1 MSAVEDIL
9 SGIAIPPLAR
19 ARQHFSRPVLHDV
32 AASVRQQMKKPGLLE
47 KVKTGDRVAIAVGS
61 RGIANLR
68 LIVATIVDCL
78 KEVGADPFIVPAMG
92 SHGGATAA
100 GQTAVLADYGVTP
113 EVIGAPVISSLEV
126 TNLGSAA
133 EPIYFDKQAIAAEHT
148 VAVGR
153 VKLHPAFRGDYESG
167 LVKMIAIGLGK
178 QKGAELCH
186 GFGIENMAFHIERVA
201 RIALRRANILCGV
214 ALLENAYDETCQVL
228 ALPAAEILVTEPSLL
243 LAAKQY
249 MPQIYFP
256 QVDVLIIDEMG
267 KNISGTG
274 MDPNIIERY
283 TTPTIANTNKFQR
296 IVVRDLTPE
305 SHGNFNGAGLADIC
319 TRRLFN
325 KMNFAATYP
334 NQLTSRVVAS
344 GRIPMVMEND
354 RMAIQAAIKTCCGV
368 DYANLRIVRIKNTM
382 ELAEIMISPALL
394 PEAVNHPQVEIID
407 RLQDIAF
414 DAAGNLLDQC
424 NIAQ

>member
-1 MSAVEDIL
+1 MNVIDELL
-9 SGIAIPPLAR
+9 SGITIPSLAK
-19 ARQHFSRPVLHDV
+19 ARQTFARPILPDV
-32 AASVRQQMKKPGLLE
+32 TAVVRQEIQKPGLLD
-47 KVKTGDRVAIAVGS
+47 KVRPGDRVAIAVGS
-61 RGIANLR
+61 RGIANLS
-68 LIVATIVDCL
+68 LIIATIVECL
-78 KEVGADPFIVPAMG
+78 KSVGAEPFIVPAMG
-92 SHGGATAA
+92 SHGGASAA

-113 EVIGAPVISSLEV
+113 AMVGAPVISSLDV

-133 EPIYFDKQAIAAEHT
+133 EPVYFDKQALAAEHT
-148 VAVGR
+148 MAVGR

-186 GFGIENMAFHIERVA
+186 GFGIENMAFHIERLA
-201 RIALRRANILCGV
+201 RISLSRANILCGV

-228 ALPAAEILVTEPSLL
+228 ALPAAEILATEPGLL

-296 IVVRDLTPE
+296 IVVRDLTAE

-319 TRRLFN
+319 TRRVFD

-344 GRIPMVMEND
+344 ARIPMVMEND
-354 RMAIQAAIKTCCGV
+354 RQAILAAIKTCCGI
-368 DYANLRIVRIKNTM
+368 DQANLRMVRIKNTM

-394 PEAVNHPQVEIID
+394 AEAVNHPLVEIFD
-407 RLQDIAF
+407 SPQELAF
-414 DAAGNLLDQC
+414 DATGNLIDQ
-424 NIAQ
+424 

>member
-1 MSAVEDIL
+1 MSVIDELL
-9 SGIAIPPLAR
+9 SSITIPPLAK
-19 ARQHFSRPVLHDV
+19 ARQNFARPILPDV
-32 AASVRQQMKKPGLLE
+32 AAAVRQEMQKPGLLD
-47 KVKTGDRVAIAVGS
+47 KVRPGDRVAIAVGS
-61 RGIANLR
+61 RGIANLS
-68 LIVATIVDCL
+68 LIIATIVECL
-78 KEVGADPFIVPAMG
+78 KSVSAEPFIVPAMG
-92 SHGGATAA
+92 SHGGASAA

-113 EVIGAPVISSLEV
+113 AVVGAPIVSSLEV

-133 EPIYFDKQAIAAEHT
+133 EPVYFDKQALAADHT

-153 VKLHPAFRGDYESG
+153 IKLHPAFRGAYESG
-167 LVKMIAIGLGK
+167 LVKMVAIGLGK

-186 GFGIENMAFHIERVA
+186 GFGIENMAFHIERIA
-201 RIALRRANILCGV
+201 RISLQRANILCGV

-228 ALPAAEILVTEPSLL
+228 ALPTAEILATEPGLL
-243 LAAKQY
+243 LAAKQN

-283 TTPTIANTNKFQR
+283 TTPSIANTNKFQR
-296 IVVRDLTPE
+296 IVVRDLTAE

-319 TRRLFN
+319 TRRVFE

-344 GRIPMVMEND
+344 ARIPMVMEND
-354 RMAIQAAIKTCCGV
+354 RQAILAAIKTCCGI
-368 DYANLRIVRIKNTM
+368 DPANLRMVRIKNTT
-382 ELAEIMISPALL
+382 ELAEVMISPALL
-394 PEAVNHPQVEIID
+394 AEAVTHPLVEIFD
-407 RLQDIAF
+407 SPQELAF
-414 DAAGNLLDQC
+414 DATGNLIDQ
-424 NIAQ
+424 

>member
-1 MSAVEDIL
+1 MSVIDELL
-9 SGIAIPPLAR
+9 SGITIPPLVK
-19 ARQHFSRPVLHDV
+19 ARQTFARPILQDV
-32 AASVRQQMKKPGLLE
+32 AAVVRQEMQKPGLLD
-47 KVKTGDRVAIAVGS
+47 KVRPGERVAIAVGS
-61 RGIANLR
+61 RGIANLK
-68 LIVATIVDCL
+68 LIIATIVECL
-78 KEVGADPFIVPAMG
+78 KSVGAEPFIVPAMG
-92 SHGGATAA
+92 SHGGATVA
-100 GQTAVLADYGVTP
+100 GQTAVLADYGITP
-113 EVIGAPVISSLEV
+113 EVVGAPVVSSLDV

-133 EPIYFDKQAIAAEHT
+133 EPVYFDRQALAAEHT
-148 VAVGR
+148 LVVGR
-153 VKLHPAFRGDYESG
+153 VKMHPAFRGDYESG

-186 GFGIENMAFHIERVA
+186 GFGIENMAFHIERIA
-201 RIALRRANILCGV
+201 RIALSRANILCGV

-228 ALPAAEILVTEPSLL
+228 ALPAAEILVTEPGLL

-249 MPQIYFP
+249 MPQIYFT

-296 IVVRDLTPE
+296 IVVRDLTAE

-319 TRRLFN
+319 TRRVFD
-325 KMNFAATYP
+325 KMNFFATYP

-344 GRIPMVMEND
+344 ARIPMVMESD
-354 RMAIQAAIKTCCGV
+354 RQAILAAIKTCCGI
-368 DYANLRIVRIKNTM
+368 DPANLRMVRIKNTT

-394 PEAVNHPQVEIID
+394 PEAVNHPYMEIFD
-407 RLQDIAF
+407 SPQELAF
-414 DAAGNLLDQC
+414 DAKGNLLDR
-424 NIAQ
+424 

>member
-1 MSAVEDIL
+1 MSVIDEML
-9 SGIAIPPLAR
+9 SGITIPPLAK
-19 ARQHFSRPVLHDV
+19 ARQTFSRPILQDV
-32 AASVRQQMKKPGLLE
+32 ATAVCQEMQKPGLLA
-47 KVKTGDRVAIAVGS
+47 KVKPGDRVAIAVGS
-61 RGIANLR
+61 RGIANLE
-68 LIVATIVDCL
+68 LIIAAIVECL
-78 KEVGADPFIVPAMG
+78 KSVGAEPFIVPAMG

-113 EVIGAPVISSLEV
+113 ELVGAPVVSSLDV

-133 EPIYFDKQAIAAEHT
+133 EPVYFDKQAIAAEHT

-153 VKLHPAFRGDYESG
+153 IKLHPAFRGDYESG

-186 GFGIENMAFHIERVA
+186 GFGIENMAFNIERIA
-201 RIALRRANILCGV
+201 RIALQQANILCGV
-214 ALLENAYDETCQVL
+214 ALLENAYDETCQVV
-228 ALPAAEILVTEPSLL
+228 ALPAAEILATEPGLL
-243 LAAKQY
+243 LAAKQN
-249 MPQIYFP
+249 MPQIYFQ

-296 IVVRDLTPE
+296 IVVRDLTAE

-319 TRRLFN
+319 TRRVFD

-344 GRIPMVMEND
+344 ARIPMVMEND
-354 RMAIQAAIKTCCGV
+354 RQAILAAIKTCCGI
-368 DYANLRIVRIKNTM
+368 DQTNLRLLRIKNTL
-382 ELAEIMISPALL
+382 ELAEIMISPALID
-394 PEAVNHPQVEIID
+394 EARNHSQVEI
-407 RLQDIAF
+407 LGKPEEVAF
-414 DAAGNLLDQC
+414 DDKGNLL
-424 NIAQ
+424 AR

>member
-1 MSAVEDIL
+1 MSVIDELL
-9 SGIAIPPLAR
+9 SSITIPPLAK
-19 ARQHFSRPVLHDV
+19 ARQTFSRPILPDV
-32 AASVRQQMKKPGLLE
+32 AAAVRQEMQKPGLLD
-47 KVKTGDRVAIAVGS
+47 KVRPGDRVAIAVGS
-61 RGIANLR
+61 RGIANLS
-68 LIVATIVDCL
+68 LIIATIVECL
-78 KEVGADPFIVPAMG
+78 KSAGAEPFIVPAMG
-92 SHGGATAA
+92 SHGGASAA

-113 EVIGAPVISSLEV
+113 AVVGAPVVSSLEV

-133 EPIYFDKQAIAAEHT
+133 EPVYFDKLALAAEHT

-153 VKLHPAFRGDYESG
+153 IKLHPAFRGAYESG

-186 GFGIENMAFHIERVA
+186 GFGIENMAFHIERIA
-201 RIALRRANILCGV
+201 RIALQRANILCGV
-214 ALLENAYDETCQVL
+214 ALVENAYDETCQVL
-228 ALPAAEILVTEPSLL
+228 ALPAAEILATEPGLL
-243 LAAKQY
+243 LAAKQN

-283 TTPTIANTNKFQR
+283 TTPSIANTNKFQL
-296 IVVRDLTPE
+296 IVVRDLTAE

-319 TRRLFN
+319 TRRVFE

-344 GRIPMVMEND
+344 ARIPMVMEND
-354 RMAIQAAIKTCCGV
+354 RQAILAAIKTCCGI
-368 DYANLRIVRIKNTM
+368 DPANLRMVRIKNTT

-394 PEAVNHPQVEIID
+394 PEAVNHPHVEIFD
-407 RLQDIAF
+407 SPQELAF
-414 DAAGNLLDQC
+414 DATGNLIDQ
-424 NIAQ
+424 

>member
-1 MSAVEDIL
+1 VSAVEEIL
-9 SGIAIPPLAR
+9 SGITIPPLAR
-19 ARQHFSRPVLHDV
+19 ARQHFARPVLHDV
-32 AASVRQQMKKPGLLE
+32 AASVRQQIKKPGMLE
-47 KVKTGDRVAIAVGS
+47 KIKTGDRVAIAVGS

-92 SHGGATAA
+92 SHGGATTS
-100 GQTAVLADYGVTP
+100 GQAAVLADYGITAEGV
-113 EVIGAPVISSLEV
+113 GAPVISSLEV
-126 TNLGSAA
+126 TNLASLA
-133 EPIYFDKQAIAAEHT
+133 EPVYFDRQAFTAEHT
-148 VAVGR
+148 IAIGR
-153 VKLHPAFRGDYESG
+153 IKLHPAFRGAYESG

-186 GFGIENMAFHIERVA
+186 GFGIENMAFHIERIA
-201 RIALRRANILCGV
+201 RIALSRANILGGV
-214 ALLENAYDETCQVL
+214 ALLENAYDETCQVV
-228 ALPAAEILVTEPSLL
+228 ALPATEILAAEPNLL
-243 LAAKQY
+243 LEAKMH
-249 MPQIYFP
+249 MPKIYFN

-283 TTPTIANTNKFQR
+283 TTPTLSNTNKFQR

-344 GRIPMVMEND
+344 GRIPMVMDND
-354 RMAIQAAIKTCCGV
+354 RLAIQAAIKTCCGI
-368 DYANLRIVRIKNTM
+368 DQANLRMVRIKNTM

-394 PEAVNHPQVEIID
+394 PEAVNNPQVEILD
-407 RLQDIAF
+407 SPQDISF
-414 DAAGNLLDQC
+414 DASGNLLY
-424 NIAQ
+424 

>member
-1 MSAVEDIL
+1 MSVIDELL
-9 SGIAIPPLAR
+9 SGITIPPLVK
-19 ARQHFSRPVLHDV
+19 ARQTFARPILQDV
-32 AASVRQQMKKPGLLE
+32 AAVVRQEMQKPGLLD
-47 KVKTGDRVAIAVGS
+47 KVRPGERVAIAVGS
-61 RGIANLR
+61 RGIANLK
-68 LIVATIVDCL
+68 LIIATIVECL
-78 KEVGADPFIVPAMG
+78 KSVGAEPFIVPAMG
-92 SHGGATAA
+92 SHGGATVA
-100 GQTAVLADYGVTP
+100 GQTAVLADYGITP
-113 EVIGAPVISSLEV
+113 EVVGAPVVSSLDV

-133 EPIYFDKQAIAAEHT
+133 EPVYFDRQALAAEHT
-148 VAVGR
+148 LVVGR
-153 VKLHPAFRGDYESG
+153 VKMHPAFRGDYESG

-186 GFGIENMAFHIERVA
+186 GFGIENMAFHIERIA
-201 RIALRRANILCGV
+201 RIALSRANILCGV

-228 ALPAAEILVTEPSLL
+228 ALPAAEILVTEPGLL

-249 MPQIYFP
+249 MPQIYFT

-296 IVVRDLTPE
+296 IVVRDLTAE

-319 TRRLFN
+319 TRRVFD
-325 KMNFAATYP
+325 KMNFFATYP

-344 GRIPMVMEND
+344 ARIPMVMESD
-354 RMAIQAAIKTCCGV
+354 RQAILAAIKTCCGI
-368 DYANLRIVRIKNTM
+368 DPANLRMVRIKNTT

-394 PEAVNHPQVEIID
+394 PEAVNHPYMEIFD
-407 RLQDIAF
+407 SPQDLAF
-414 DAAGNLLDQC
+414 DNKGNLL
-424 NIAQ
+424 AR